1 MMMYSR
7 GPVIKS
13 GFKYNGDNGTQGN
26 RGTEDA
32 LQKDWPAL
40 FAKAMNIKGCPAWV
54 GTTNNHNI
62 FLTQADV
69 SQKKRSVENIDF
81 VKKDNGCIVG
91 LSRIQSGN
99 EDMINAVHLIFSGS
113 FDESALLLRQD
124 SEILNVFQKDGRTN
138 VILMAKD
145 EAYVEGGLLNVLT
158 DENILLENVML
169 AKTNGRE
176 IYPDLSSGTEAGPL
190 TETADV
196 TLEVSE
202 VGMVDGHFE
211 IVNKD
216 VSTLSA
222 TLILSV
228 YDAENFM
235 TNLLIKSIAV
245 EPGSIKVIDF
255 PIQSAEGDKV
265 KGFIWG
271 EDFVP
276 LCAGSEYTQK

>member
-40 FAKAMNIKGCPAWV
+40 FAKAMNIKGCPAWI

-99 EDMINAVHLIFSGS
+99 EDKINAVHLIFSGG

-124 SEILNVFQKDGRTN
+124 SEILNVFQKDGKTN

-145 EAYVEGGLLNVLT
+145 GAYTEGGLLNVMT
-158 DENILLENVML
+158 EDNILLENVML

-176 IYPDLSSGTEAGPL
+176 IYPDLTSRTEAGLL

-196 TLEVSE
+196 TLEKSE
-202 VGMVDGHFE
+202 AGIVDGHFE
-211 IVNKD
+211 IANKEI
-216 VSTLSA
+216 STLNA

-245 EPGSIKVIDF
+245 ESGCIKVVDF
-255 PIQSAEGDKV
+255 PIQSAEGDTV
-265 KGFIWG
+265 KGFIWS